1 MATARSATPGGSG
14 GSDTA
19 PRARASVGVPKRA
32 NNHAAMHGDGSG
44 DAQCSGGW
52 WERLDIAQE
61 AYWDM
66 TDWPRYSASR
76 HSPTT
81 AEPPFRLTVQVGTE
95 TTAVRLLGGAVG
107 LVIDHARE
115 AWRQHGLLIRVP
127 AHWDAFKVLTARAV

>member
-1 MATARSATPGGSG
+1 MLR
-14 GSDTA
+14 
-19 PRARASVGVPKRA
+19 
-32 NNHAAMHGDGSG
+32 
-44 DAQCSGGW
+44 

-95 TTAVRLLGGAVG
+95 TTAVRFLGGAVG

-127 AHWDAFKVLTARAV
+127 AHWDAFQGPNGSCGMTPTAACELRKRTGLSRGDDRA